1 MGSIKLIAFNA
12 SIDFFHRPLFSFF
25 FFIVFSSGKM
35 RIFFLFFYLFCM
47 ILVANG
53 FHGKT
58 GFRERDS
65 DASTAGRN
73 QTGIARRDRRNP
85 AVVVPIATTIV
96 GLIAKYAKRKMS
108 KGKKKVLQEWIKEM
122 YEEMDPQMDKETKER
137 ILKDRLDPK
146 KCAKSGWSGW
156 GLCIDGKVVG
166 CSLSGNLYYYCWHTC
181 DDSWCWTTR
190 FGIDLGC
197 NSDWDC
203 GRDAILHNEYEIPDS
218 FNRTSSHNGPIL
230 PLDDVTDSVSD
241 HEPLDSVLE

>member
-35 RIFFLFFYLFCM
+35 RIFFLFFYLFCT

-85 AVVVPIATTIV
+85 AVVVPIAATIV
-96 GLIAKYAKRKMS
+96 GLIAQLAKGKMS
-108 KGKKKVLQEWIKEM
+108 KEKKKVLQEWITEM
-122 YEEMDPQMDKETKER
+122 YEEMDPQMERETKDR
-137 ILKDRLDPK
+137 ILKNRLDPK
-146 KCAKSGWSGW
+146 KMRKKWM
-156 GLCIDGKVVG
+156 
-166 CSLSGNLYYYCWHTC
+166 
-181 DDSWCWTTR
+181 
-190 FGIDLGC
+190 
-197 NSDWDC
+197 
-203 GRDAILHNEYEIPDS
+203 
-218 FNRTSSHNGPIL
+218 
-230 PLDDVTDSVSD
+230 
-241 HEPLDSVLE
+241 